1 MVVCWC
7 VGASTLSCSRDN
19 SDYGLADWRRDA
31 DADVL
36 DRCRSELGQQIHQRG
51 DLIGKSRQDVLDML
65 GDPDHKS
72 SEVMVYRLGPDPSFG
87 IDFWDL
93 RVEFDDEGCVAVT
106 SMETY

>member
-1 MVVCWC
+1 
-7 VGASTLSCSRDN
+7 
-19 SDYGLADWRRDA
+19 
-31 DADVL
+31 
-36 DRCRSELGQQIHQRG
+36 
-51 DLIGKSRQDVLDML
+51 ML

-106 SMETY
+106 SMETLRLERLSTIGNQPIHRIESTDERVAIGLLCCGSIADNHQHFI